1 MRDESLTKSATHP
14 HSEPNAAEPRPSLRA
29 PERPSDWGSLVAN
42 LSRGRDEP
50 TFHVHDKTHLELA
63 IDYRIRPGRALES
76 FVWEAYFFAPES
88 LRLDS
93 RTYDKT
99 DIYTD
104 LQSYVRFEV
113 PDVAFGDLAGEPI
126 DKIRT
131 ALEDSDEAAVREMR
145 LFACQV
151 RAAGVELRARI
162 VDALDAGEPERE
174 RAEQAAARM
183 VAECQRIT
191 PRLREA
197 LAPAAER
204 GDPLETAAKWVEEDV
219 SRLTETL
226 LATVAQRLAR
236 AGAAESLVEL
246 VERAAVAEARER
258 EEHGIGHTGRLV
270 MNAREIE
277 ALEFRRHLLKR
288 FTSSV
293 LWLSPEVRPA
303 STWVRELLYAVAASV
318 AMAFALGAAVWNG
331 FQVGS
336 EGLMTWVLVGVVA
349 YAVKDRIKAL
359 LQSKFSSVVD
369 RHFPDR
375 RWRIRDRERGVVL
388 GEMNEQSGFIP
399 VADLPAPVLVARRL
413 TRRHE
418 LEEQARP
425 ETVLFHKKEV
435 EVQAQRVALADPRF
449 SALTEIFRLDVSR
462 WLSHTDDPKRDIVFA
477 DPIAGK
483 IGSARAPRV
492 YNLAVVFRLRRE
504 GEDSAPWHRLRV
516 VVSRKGIRR
525 VERIA

>member
-1 MRDESLTKSATHP
+1 MTDRATHRP
-14 HSEPNAAEPRPSLRA
+14 SSPPEATEPRPSLRA
-29 PERPSDWGSLVAN
+29 PERPSDWGSLVAD

-50 TFHVHDKTHLELA
+50 TFHVHDRTHLELA
-63 IDYRIRPGRALES
+63 IDYRLRKDRADES

-113 PDVAFGDLAGEPI
+113 PDVSFGELSGEPI

-131 ALEDSDEAAVREMR
+131 ALEGSDEAAVREMR

-151 RAAGVELRARI
+151 RAAGVELRQRI
-162 VDALDAGEPERE
+162 DDALDAGGLERE
-174 RAEQAAARM
+174 RGERAAARM
-183 VAECQRIT
+183 VSECRRIT
-191 PRLREA
+191 TNLREA
-197 LAPAAER
+197 LSPAAER
-204 GDPLETAAKWVEEDV
+204 GDTLETASKWVDEDV
-219 SRLTETL
+219 SRLIETL
-226 LATVAQRLAR
+226 LATVAQRLGR
-236 AGAAESLVEL
+236 AGAAQSLVDL
-246 VERAAVAEARER
+246 VERAAVAEARYRDES
-258 EEHGIGHTGRLV
+258 GIGRTGRLE
-270 MNAREIE
+270 MGARDIE

-359 LQSKFSSVVD
+359 LQSKFSVVVD

-388 GEMNEQSGFIP
+388 GEMNEQSGF
-399 VADLPAPVLVARRL
+399 VSTKDLPAAVLAARRL

-425 ETVLFHKKEV
+425 ETVLFHKKGV
-435 EVQAQRVALADPRF
+435 EIQARHVAHADPRF

-462 WLSHTDDPKRDIVFA
+462 WLAHTDDPKRDIVFA
-477 DPIAGK
+477 DPSAGK
-483 IGSARAPRV
+483 IGSAKAPRV
-492 YNLAVVFRLRRE
+492 YNLAVVYRLSRDDDD
-504 GEDSAPWHRLRV
+504 GAPWHRLRV

>member
-1 MRDESLTKSATHP
+1 MTRPIDELPA
-14 HSEPNAAEPRPSLRA
+14 RPSLPASIRA
-29 PERPSDWGSLVAN
+29 PGRPSDWGSLVAD

-63 IDYRIRPGRALES
+63 IDYRLRGESALES

-88 LRLDS
+88 LRLDQ
-93 RTYDKT
+93 RTYDKS

-113 PDVAFGDLAGEPI
+113 PEVGFGELCLEPI
-126 DKIRT
+126 DKVRT
-131 ALEDSDEAAVREMR
+131 ALEGGDEKAAIREMR

-151 RAAGVELRARI
+151 RAAGVELRQHI
-162 VDALDAGEPERE
+162 VDALDQGEAE
-174 RAEQAAARM
+174 RARAEAAAVRM
-183 VAECQRIT
+183 AKDSRLLTEK
-191 PRLREA
+191 LREA
-197 LAPAAER
+197 LAPAEGR
-204 GDPLETAAKWVEEDV
+204 GDPIRTAALWVDEDI
-219 SRLTETL
+219 SRLIETL
-226 LATVAQRLAR
+226 LANLSRRLTQV
-236 AGAAESLVEL
+236 GAAPSLIEL
-246 VERAAVAEARER
+246 VERTAITEAQRRAES
-258 EEHGIGHTGRLV
+258 GIGRIGRLD
-270 MNAREIE
+270 MSPREIE

-288 FTSSV
+288 FTASV

-303 STWVRELLYAVAASV
+303 STWVRELLYAVAAAV
-318 AMAFALGAAVWNG
+318 AMAFAIGAAVWNG
-331 FQVGS
+331 FQIGS
-336 EGLMTWVLVGVVA
+336 EGWLTWVLVGVVA

-359 LQSKFSSVVD
+359 LQSKFSTVVE

-375 RWRIRDRERGVVL
+375 RWRIRDRERSVVL
-388 GEMNEQSGFIP
+388 GEMNEQSGF
-399 VADLPAPVLVARRL
+399 VAMADLPKPVLAARRM

-435 EVQAQRVALADPRF
+435 TVRAQRVADADPRF
-449 SALTEIFRLDVSR
+449 QALTEIFRLDVSR
-462 WLSHTDDPKRDIVFA
+462 WLAHTDDPKREIVFA
-477 DPIAGK
+477 DPIAGR

-492 YNLAVVFRLRRE
+492 YNLAVVFRLQRQ
-504 GEDSAPWHRLRV
+504 GDAAAGWHRLRV

>member
-1 MRDESLTKSATHP
+1 
-14 HSEPNAAEPRPSLRA
+14 
-29 PERPSDWGSLVAN
+29 VAD

-50 TFHVHDKTHLELA
+50 SFHVHDRTHLELA
-63 IDYRIRPGRALES
+63 LDYRLREGRPQEA

-113 PDVAFGDLAGEPI
+113 PDVAFAELSAEPI

-131 ALEDSDEAAVREMR
+131 ALEGSDDAAIREMR

-151 RAAGVELRARI
+151 RAAGVELRQRI
-162 VDALDAGEPERE
+162 VDALEGEETERD

-183 VAECQRIT
+183 VAECGRIT
-191 PRLREA
+191 GNLRDA
-197 LAPAAER
+197 LAPAASR
-204 GDPLETAAKWVEEDV
+204 GDPLETAAKWVDEDV
-219 SRLTETL
+219 SRLIETL
-226 LATVAQRLAR
+226 LATVAKRLQR
-236 AGAAESLVEL
+236 AGAGASLVEL
-246 VERAAVAEARER
+246 VERGAVAEARYRDES
-258 EEHGIGHTGRLV
+258 GIGRTGRV
-270 MNAREIE
+270 GMNARDIE

-293 LWLSPEVRPA
+293 LWLSPEVQPA
-303 STWVRELLYAVAASV
+303 GTWVRELLYAVAASV

-388 GEMNEQSGFIP
+388 GEMNEQSGFVP
-399 VADLPAPVLVARRL
+399 VADLPEAVLAARRI

-418 LEEQARP
+418 LEEHARP
-425 ETVLFHKKEV
+425 ETVLFHQKEV
-435 EVQAQRVALADPRF
+435 QVQADHVARADPRF
-449 SALTEIFRLDVSR
+449 KALTEIFRLDVGR
-462 WLSHTDDPKRDIVFA
+462 WLAHTDDPKRDMVFA
-477 DPIAGK
+477 DPVAGRL
-483 IGSARAPRV
+483 GSVKAPRV
-492 YNLAVVFRLRRE
+492 YNLAVVFRLRRRE
-504 GEDSAPWHRLRV
+504 EAGGSWHRLRV

>member
-1 MRDESLTKSATHP
+1 MTESAVRRKQP
-14 HSEPNAAEPRPSLRA
+14 DPNAPASEARPSLRA
-29 PERPSDWGSLVAN
+29 PDRPSDWGSLVAD

-63 IDYRIRPGRALES
+63 IDYRLRPERSLES

-113 PDVAFGDLAGEPI
+113 PDVSFGELAAEPV

-131 ALEDSDEAAVREMR
+131 ALEGSDEAAIREMR

-151 RAAGVELRARI
+151 RAAGVELRQRI
-162 VDALDAGEPERE
+162 VDALEEGELERQ
-174 RAEQAAARM
+174 RGEQAAARM
-183 VAECQRIT
+183 VADCQRVT
-191 PRLREA
+191 SALRDA

-204 GDPLETAAKWVEEDV
+204 SDTLQTAAAWVDEDV
-219 SRLTETL
+219 SRLIETL
-226 LATVAQRLAR
+226 LATVAQRLRR
-236 AGAAESLVEL
+236 AGAAPSLVDL
-246 VERAAVAEARER
+246 VERAAVAEARHR
-258 EEHGIGHTGRLV
+258 EDAGIGRTGRLE
-270 MNAREIE
+270 MNAREVE

-318 AMAFALGAAVWNG
+318 AMAFALGAAIWNG

-388 GEMNEQSGFIP
+388 GEMNEQSGFVP
-399 VADLPAPVLVARRL
+399 VQELPAAVLAARRL
-413 TRRHE
+413 TRRHV
-418 LEEQARP
+418 LEEHARP

-435 EVQAQRVALADPRF
+435 EVQAQRVAEADPRF

-462 WLSHTDDPKRDIVFA
+462 WLAHTDDPKRDIVFA
-477 DPIAGK
+477 DPVAEK
-483 IGSARAPRV
+483 IGFAKAPRV
-492 YNLAVVFRLRRE
+492 YNLAVVYRHRRE
-504 GEDSAPWHRLRV
+504 DDDSAPWHRLRV

-525 VERIA
+525 VERIV

>member
-1 MRDESLTKSATHP
+1 MKDIAQRVRERGEQPASDT
-14 HSEPNAAEPRPSLRA
+14 RPSVRA
-29 PERPSDWGSLVAN
+29 PERPSDWGSLVAD

-50 TFHVHDKTHLELA
+50 TFHVHDRTHLELA
-63 IDYRIRPGRALES
+63 LDYRLRAEHSVES

-113 PDVAFGDLAGEPI
+113 PSVEFGELASDPI

-131 ALEDSDEAAVREMR
+131 ALEGGEQGAVREMR

-151 RAAGVELRARI
+151 RAAGVELRQRI
-162 VDALDAGEPERE
+162 VEALAEPGVERE

-183 VAECQRIT
+183 VADCRQIT
-191 PRLREA
+191 AKLREA

-204 GDPLETAAKWVEEDV
+204 GDTLATAARWVDEDV
-219 SRLTETL
+219 SRLIETL
-226 LATVAQRLAR
+226 LATVARRLSKNS
-236 AGAAESLVEL
+236 GTPSLIEL
-246 VERAAVAEARER
+246 VERAAISEAKQR
-258 EEHGIGHTGRLV
+258 EESGIGRTGRLA
-270 MNAREIE
+270 MRAREIE

-293 LWLSPEVRPA
+293 LWLNPEVRPA

-375 RWRIRDRERGVVL
+375 RWQIRDRERAVIL
-388 GEMNEQSGFIP
+388 GEMNEQSGF
-399 VADLPAPVLVARRL
+399 VAFDDMPPAVLAARRL

-435 EVQAQRVALADPRF
+435 TVQAQRVAMADPRF
-449 SALTEIFRLDVSR
+449 TALTEIFRLDVSR
-462 WLSHTDDPKRDIVFA
+462 WLAHTDDPKRDIVFA
-477 DPIAGK
+477 DPVAGK
-483 IGSARAPRV
+483 IGSAKAPRV
-492 YNLAVVFRLRRE
+492 YNLAVVFRLRRHDDE
-504 GEDSAPWHRLRV
+504 SVAWHRLRV

>member
-1 MRDESLTKSATHP
+1 MTSAHRSGESPTS
-14 HSEPNAAEPRPSLRA
+14 EPRPSLRA
-29 PERPSDWGSLVAN
+29 PDRPSDWGSLVAD

-50 TFHVHDKTHLELA
+50 TVHVHDKTHLELA
-63 IDYRIRPGRALES
+63 IDYRLRPGRAVES

-104 LQSYVRFEV
+104 LQTYVRFEV
-113 PDVAFGDLAGEPI
+113 PDVEFADLAGEPI
-126 DKIRT
+126 DKLRT
-131 ALEDSDEAAVREMR
+131 ALEGSDEAAVREMR

-162 VDALDAGEPERE
+162 IDALGKSERE
-174 RAEQAAARM
+174 RHRAEQAAARM
-183 VAECQRIT
+183 VSDCQRIGQK
-191 PRLREA
+191 LRDA
-197 LAPAAER
+197 LAQAAGR
-204 GDPLETAAKWVEEDV
+204 GDLLETAAKWVDEDV
-219 SRLTETL
+219 SRLIETL
-226 LATVAQRLAR
+226 LATVSRHLDT
-236 AGAAESLVEL
+236 AGAPRSLIDL
-246 VERAAVAEARER
+246 VAQAAIAEAHYRDDI
-258 EEHGIGHTGRLV
+258 GIGRTGRLA
-270 MNAREIE
+270 MTEREIE

-303 STWVRELLYAVAASV
+303 ATWVREISYAAAASI
-318 AMAFALGAAVWNG
+318 AMAFAIGAAIWNG
-331 FQVGS
+331 FAVGS
-336 EGLMTWVLVGVVA
+336 QGVITWVLVGVVA

-359 LQSKFSSVVD
+359 LQSKLSSVVD

-375 RWRIRDRERGVVL
+375 RWRIRDRERAVVL
-388 GEMNEQSGFIP
+388 GEMNEQSGFVP
-399 VADLPAPVLVARRL
+399 MADLPAPVLAARRL
-413 TRRHE
+413 TRGHE

-435 EVQAQRVALADPRF
+435 QVQAQRVALADPRF

-462 WLSHTDDPKRDIVFA
+462 WLAHTDDPKRDIVFA
-477 DPIAGK
+477 DPVANQ
-483 IGSARAPRV
+483 IGAAKAPRV
-492 YNLAVVFRLRRE
+492 YNLAVVFRLRRA
-504 GEDSAPWHRLRV
+504 DDPNSSWHRLRV

-525 VERIA
+525 IERIV